1 MNKDILKLRILTRF
15 LDQDAEAVTVTAL
28 SEQLGQSK
36 AYISKL
42 MHELENNALID
53 MSDNRRPCLT
63 ARGLAQ
69 AKAYDEKVQVNLHHL
84 LYEGVDYENA
94 VQDAFI
100 MAFYCSDA
108 TNHARLQTDRLF
120 RAKLAVRDKPRI
132 TGHEL
137 CRNLADGEYNV
148 PFYIY
153 KAKGRGKSPDIL
165 SMANAGFEQPARL
178 IVENGI
184 GTFYMTG
191 KPMIAKSR
199 VSGLEM
205 KGKVESVKYME
216 GKMYVPCSREGD
228 VFSFPAFRIRFQ
240 NILFDNRQVL
250 HGSVRLSMR
259 CDVGV
264 AHMPESV
271 AVVVFIL

>member
-1 MNKDILKLRILTRF
+1 MNRDLLRFKILLQLLHAGSDDVSERMLASNLACEVSEIRECMQELAAEGLLEMDPNVSPHLTEQGFEAAGALDRRF
-15 LDQDAEAVTVTAL
+15 QIHL
-28 SEQLGQSK
+28 
-36 AYISKL
+36 Y
-42 MHELENNALID
+42 
-53 MSDNRRPCLT
+53 
-63 ARGLAQ
+63 
-69 AKAYDEKVQVNLHHL
+69 HL
-84 LYEGVDYENA
+84 LNEGAAYE
-94 VQDAFI
+94 
-100 MAFYCSDA
+100 DA
-108 TNHARLQTDRLF
+108 THDASYLTLYGSKEISPARLQSAQLY
-120 RAKLAVRDKPRI
+120 RAKLAVRDKACI

-165 SMANAGFEQPARL
+165 SMANAGFEQPAILR
-178 IVENGI
+178 VEHGV
-184 GTFYMTG
+184 GMFYMKG